1 MIFPE
6 TIRAVLSQW
15 NLSLKTIRSDC
26 DLQGSPERSLF
37 RAACEDVAGSLFVV
51 EKIAPD
57 RRQRRQLIST
67 ILDNLLAD
75 GLMQVA
81 PYLSTPAG
89 QSLAFCEDAWWQ
101 VSPFVA
107 GTPLDRPGY
116 LHDAAKGEALAQ
128 FLCDLCRH
136 TRNLGDQKSLPLF
149 SLKDYILK
157 LEQDISRH
165 ASDVAPRFASIFDFL
180 WRSFMNAYDTLP
192 VAFCHGDFHPLN
204 VIWRGDAIT
213 AVIDWEFCGLK
224 PEIYDAAN
232 LMGCIGIE
240 HPSGLTGDLAA
251 AFIQSMRESSS
262 ISGESWRLFPEFVL
276 ALRCAWLAEWLR
288 GRDEEMI
295 DLEEAYMHHLIDN
308 MDELRESWGIRRTA
322 RCFI

>member
-1 MIFPE
+1 MIPPE

-15 NLSLKTIRSDC
+15 NLSLKTIRTDC
-26 DLQGSPERSLF
+26 DLQGSPERSIF
-37 RAACEDVAGSLFVV
+37 RTACEDEAGRLFVV
-51 EKIAPD
+51 EQIAPD
-57 RRQRRQLIST
+57 RRERRQLIST
-67 ILDNLLAD
+67 ILDNLFAD
-75 GLMQVA
+75 GLKQVI

-101 VSPFVA
+101 ASPFVA
-107 GTPLDRPGY
+107 GTPLDRSGY
-116 LHDAAKGEALAQ
+116 LHDAGKGESLAQ
-128 FLCDLCRH
+128 FLRDLSRYAQRLFYD
-136 TRNLGDQKSLPLF
+136 RNATVF

-157 LEQDISRH
+157 LEQDINRH

-180 WRSFMNAYDTLP
+180 RRSFMDAYDTLP
-192 VAFCHGDFHPLN
+192 ATFCHGDFHPLN
-204 VIWRGDAIT
+204 VIWRGGAIA

-232 LMGCIGIE
+232 LIGCVGIE

-262 ISGESWRLFPEFVL
+262 ISAASWKLFPEFAI

-288 GRDEEMI
+288 GKDEEMI
-295 DLEEAYMHHLIDN
+295 DLEESYMHLLIDN
-308 MDELRESWGIRRTA
+308 LDELREAWGMPGTA
-322 RCFI
+322 K